1 MSWVP
6 KTGDL
11 LRKNPKW
18 LSKHRLGI

>member
-11 LRKNPKW
+11 LRKNLKW